1 MEATNDEIKMWN
13 IDYVQV
19 FLKRKSFDENV
30 TNILKGNS

>member
-13 IDYVQV
+13 IDDVQV
-19 FLKRKSFDENV
+19 FLKRKGFDEYV